1 MEGVRE
7 TAVGSPG
14 GGHETITLQ
23 AETRTPRARTLSASF
38 VRERTPLGELPPARR
53 QRKKNE
59 GKGRARALGR
69 LDPLKHEQ
77 YREAERTRKKDA
89 ALRAA
94 RGEQVVRRTRK
105 RSAMALDAAWG
116 DVDGSLTTAGLPSS
130 PPWKQQARERVAAVL
145 QAAEQRKDERA
156 AAGQKLREWRA
167 ALVPSARCGS
177 CATCTQLIR
186 FGGSK
191 VRNAGF
197 CEAVLSRLGADPCA
211 KWQALWGSDP
221 NSEIRVAFTCLDT

>member
-14 GGHETITLQ
+14 GRHETITLQ

-77 YREAERTRKKDA
+77 YLEAERTRKKDA

-94 RGEQVVRRTRK
+94 RGEQVVRRTGK

-130 PPWKQQARERVAAVL
+130 PAWKSRRASVWRRSFRRPNSAKMSVQQQGRNFVSGALLLLQARAVDHVRRAL
-145 QAAEQRKDERA
+145 SSSDLEGQR
-156 AAGQKLREWRA
+156 
-167 ALVPSARCGS
+167 
-177 CATCTQLIR
+177 
-186 FGGSK
+186 
-191 VRNAGF
+191 
-197 CEAVLSRLGADPCA
+197 
-211 KWQALWGSDP
+211 
-221 NSEIRVAFTCLDT
+221 

>member
-1 MEGVRE
+1 M
-7 TAVGSPG
+7 GSPG
-14 GGHETITLQ
+14 GQHETITLHS
-23 AETRTPRARTLSASF
+23 ETATPRRRTLSASF
-38 VRERTPLGELPPARR
+38 VRERTPLGELPPARW

-59 GKGRARALGR
+59 GKARARALGR

-77 YREAERTRKKDA
+77 YLEAERTRKKDA

-94 RGEQVVRRTRK
+94 RGEQVVRRTGK
-105 RSAMALDAAWG
+105 RSAMALQAAWG
-116 DVDGSLTTAGLPSS
+116 DVKTTAGLSS
-130 PPWKQQARERVAAVL
+130 TPPWKQQARERVAAEL
-145 QAAEQRKDERA
+145 QAAHQRNDERA

-167 ALVPSARCGS
+167 ALAPSARCGS

-191 VRNAGF
+191 VRNAGL

-211 KWQALWGSDP
+211 KRQALW
-221 NSEIRVAFTCLDT
+221 C

>member
-7 TAVGSPG
+7 TAVGLPG
-14 GGHETITLQ
+14 GRHETITLQ
-23 AETRTPRARTLSASF
+23 AETRTPRARTLSACF

-77 YREAERTRKKDA
+77 YLEAERTRKKDA

-94 RGEQVVRRTRK
+94 RGEQVVRRTGK
-105 RSAMALDAAWG
+105 RSAMALDAPWG

-130 PPWKQQARERVAAVL
+130 PAWKQQARERVAAEL
-145 QAAEQRKDERA
+145 QAAEQREDERA

-167 ALVPSARCGS
+167 ALAPSARCGS
-177 CATCTQLIR
+177 CATCTELIR

-191 VRNAGF
+191 VRNAGL

-211 KWQALWGSDP
+211 KWCDLWGSGP
-221 NSEIRVAFTCLDT
+221 NSEIRAAFMCLDT